1 MDIFIL
7 VKYMDTNIFRYLF
20 VSFSWYIY
28 IQIFVL
34 TISIWMLL
42 SHSILKKK
50 YHSILCGWDRMA
62 KWESWAASGVLG
74 VSAAVLPITCQSSLI
89 WRVTNNPPQST
100 PPFLPHPTTFIQGYP
115 HRGVLMYKYIPPS
128 PSLSAAAALSLI
140 TRGVTC
146 VARGGIGVSMTHLL

>member
-1 MDIFIL
+1 
-7 VKYMDTNIFRYLF
+7 MDTNIFRYSF
-20 VSFSWYIY
+20 VSFSWYKY

-50 YHSILCGWDRMA
+50 YHSILCGQDRMA

-89 WRVTNNPPQST
+89 WRVTNNPPQSPPPSYHT
-100 PPFLPHPTTFIQGYP
+100 PLHLYKATPTRGYLCISIYPLSFLICGSSSVTNYTRCHMCREGGY
-115 HRGVLMYKYIPPS
+115 RGVYD
-128 PSLSAAAALSLI
+128 SLAL
-140 TRGVTC
+140 RY
-146 VARGGIGVSMTHLL
+146 AQFQN